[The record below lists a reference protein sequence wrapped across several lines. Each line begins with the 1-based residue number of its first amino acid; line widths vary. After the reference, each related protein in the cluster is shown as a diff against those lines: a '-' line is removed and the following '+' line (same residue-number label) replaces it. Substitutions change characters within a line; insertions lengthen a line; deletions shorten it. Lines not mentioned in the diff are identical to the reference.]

1 MHVVLISACQKKSLK
16 KTRAVLDSYALRAG
30 ETTWMTPITRAGL
43 MELRIL
49 LRRSASKN
57 TSVACYQNDGRRQM
71 KLIWIVGNTRKFGAK
86 GVFPVASQFSKRTQL
101 PEWAKSAALLSSSA
115 GYMHDIGKFG
125 QAFQDK
131 LRVSTPTKDA
141 VRHEWLSLFVVRQL
155 SVGKSW
161 SDAWHSDPKEYRDLT
176 PFEGHLKNGL
186 DVLLFIIAT
195 HHRLPASQSEN
206 GESFNPKMS
215 SKKHVRNKGHL
226 PHSVCAPTP
235 AIMDKFLERL
245 SKVKALPENKPLYWR
260 GLALFSRMALILA
273 DHSVS
278 AELLGHENAP
288 AYANTDR
295 KTGKMNQNLNWHL
308 QNVGNTAGSMVFN
321 MLTLAPPSLSLDA
334 VERIC
339 RRAVGLYAWQET
351 AARALSASAD
361 KHACPHLVFNMASTG
376 SGKTCMNIRAV
387 CEMSHG
393 KPVRVAT
400 ALNLRTLTLQ
410 TGDAYAEQVG
420 IDHDELACV
429 IGDRLT
435 QALYQFGKQ
444 EQHES
449 YADDDEN
456 PLLDDFAANSGF
468 EYLEAPAW
476 LKKFIDKKPN
486 SGKVIGAPVLVST
499 IDFLIAAGEP
509 HRQGNHALAA
519 LRLMTSDLIL
529 DEIDGYDP
537 QPLLAVLRLVLMS
550 AFFGRNVVLSSGTLS
565 RPVASAVWRAYERG
579 NAIRAALY
587 GTNSGFVS
595 AAIDDKSAPSV
606 LKTGNMKDFEDFY
619 AGKIDQILESLKGS
633 SRYRIPYLQAI
644 QQKDEAGFMTGIEIA
659 VRQLHE
665 HHHLCDPATG
675 KRISFGLVR
684 MANINPAVQV
694 GKCLSKQLLNSKI
707 ACYHSQHFPLMR
719 FHIERRLDTLLTRKK
734 GDGHLFIDQEIR
746 EAIDQT
752 ESPDILF
759 IVVATPVEEIGRD
772 HDFDWAVIEP
782 SSTQSIVQTAG
793 RVNRHRLRDIK
804 QPNVAILQFNWK
816 TIVNRMN
823 CSKPVFEKPGL
834 EGPKDEDEKI
844 NRLYPTHDLE
854 KLFDW
859 NLLGHKL
866 DAAARF
872 RKDHH
877 QFAFLDDRNM
887 EKATEKWLDRILG
900 DGKNGHL
907 WMCQDVYERTS
918 LREHQPKIEITLE
931 DIAYPEIM
939 NVKESNSADSAS
951 SRKFV
956 VEDEIGNCWLYLDD
970 AELLE
975 LADDAGVST
984 EDGLTVSV
992 RGDIASASTTP
1003 CSDEKASVV
1012 RGDIASASKY
1022 KRHRSFGFYH
1032 DPSDSM

>member
-16 KTRAVLDSYALRAG
+16 KTRAVLDSYAIRAG

-43 MELRIL
+43 MELRMM

-57 TSVACYQNDGRRQM
+57 TSVACYQNDGRKQLR
-71 KLIWIVGNTRKFGAK
+71 LIWIVGNTRKFGIN
-86 GVFPVASQFSKRTQL
+86 GVFPVAWQFRKRSPS
-101 PEWAKSAALLSSSA
+101 PEWTKSAALLASSA

-131 LRVSTPTKDA
+131 LRVATPTADD

-155 SVGKSW
+155 SAGKSW
-161 SDAWHSDPKEYRDLT
+161 LDAWHSDPADYGDLT
-176 PFEGHLKNGL
+176 PFEGHLKSAL
-186 DVLLFIIAT
+186 DVLLFMIAT

-206 GESFNPKMS
+206 GKSFNPKMS
-215 SKKHVRNKGHL
+215 NKKHVRKNDHV
-226 PHSVCAPTP
+226 PTPVCAPTP
-235 AIMDKFLERL
+235 AIMDTLLDRL
-245 SKVKALPENKPLYWR
+245 RKVAALPENESLYWR

-278 AELLGHENAP
+278 AEQQGHENAP

-295 KTGKMNQNLNWHL
+295 KTGKMNQNLDWHL

-321 MLTLAPPSLSLDA
+321 MLSLSPPSLSLDA

-339 RRAVGLYAWQET
+339 RRATGLYTWQET

-376 SGKTCMNIRAV
+376 SGKTRMNIRAI

-393 KPVRVAT
+393 KPMRVAT

-410 TGDAYAEQVG
+410 TGDAYAEQIG
-420 IDHDELACV
+420 IDRDELACV

-435 QALYQFGKQ
+435 QALYQFGQQ
-444 EQHES
+444 EERET

-456 PLLDDFAANSGF
+456 PLLDEFATISDF
-468 EYLEAPAW
+468 EYLEAPTW
-476 LKKFIDKKPN
+476 LKKFIDRKPN
-486 SGKVIGAPVLVST
+486 SGQVIGAPVLVST
-499 IDFLIAAGEP
+499 IDYLIAAGEP

-537 QPLLAVLRLVLMS
+537 RPLLAVLRLVLMS
-550 AFFGRNVVLSSGTLS
+550 AFFGRNVVVSSGTLS

-579 NAIRAALY
+579 NAIRAALH
-587 GTNSGFVS
+587 GTNPGFVS
-595 AAIDDKSAPSV
+595 AAIDDKTAPSV
-606 LKTGNMKDFEDFY
+606 LKTEDMKGFDDFY
-619 AGKIDQILESLKGS
+619 AGKIDQILESLKGGG
-633 SRYRIPYLQAI
+633 RYRIPYLQEI
-644 QQKDEAGFMTGIEIA
+644 PEKDEGGFMVAIENS

-665 HHHLCDPATG
+665 HHHLCDPTTG
-675 KRISFGLVR
+675 KRISFGLIR
-684 MANINPAVQV
+684 IANINPAVQV
-694 GKCLSKQLLNSKI
+694 AKYLSKQLSDSKI

-719 FHIERRLDTLLTRKK
+719 FHIERRLDILLTRKK
-734 GDGHLFIDQEIR
+734 GDGHLFADREIR

-752 ESPDILF
+752 ESNDILF

-793 RVNRHRLRDIK
+793 RVNRHRLRDID

-816 TIVNRMN
+816 TIVNIMD

-834 EGPKDEDEKI
+834 EGVDDLI
-844 NRLYPTHDLE
+844 YPSHDLE
-854 KLFDW
+854 NIFDW
-859 NLLGHKL
+859 PLLRNKL
-866 DAAARF
+866 DATARF
-872 RKDHH
+872 GNHK
-877 QFAFLDDRNM
+877 FALLDDRNM
-887 EKATEKWLDRILG
+887 GKATKLWLDRILG

-907 WMCQDVYERTS
+907 WMCQDIYERTP
-918 LREHQPKIEITLE
+918 LRERQPKIEITLE
-931 DIAYPEIM
+931 DIAYPENM
-939 NVKESNSADSAS
+939 NVKESGSIGGAS
-951 SRKFV
+951 SRRFN
-956 VEDEIGNCWLYLDD
+956 VEDAISNSWLYRDD
-970 AELLE
+970 AELLD
-975 LADDAGVST
+975 LADDAGVNP
-984 EDGLTVSV
+984 EDGFTVSA
-992 RGDIASASTTP
+992 RGDLT
-1003 CSDEKASVV
+1003 
-1012 RGDIASASKY
+1012 SASKY
-1022 KRHRSFGFYH
+1022 KRHRSFGFYR
-1032 DPSDSM
+1032 